1 MRGSPSLLPH
11 SGGLT
16 EAEVA
21 DMVVDSGGAG
31 MNEEMDKL
39 PVRGRV
45 LGDAGGAMHEAE
57 TGQIVVETAMV
68 DLMVIVEST

>member
-1 MRGSPSLLPH
+1 MRDSSSLLPH
-11 SGGLT
+11 SGRLT

-21 DMVVDSGGAG
+21 DTEMDSGGSG

-45 LGDAGGAMHEAE
+45 LGDAMDEAE
-57 TGQIVVETAMV
+57 AGQIVVETAMV
-68 DLMVIVEST
+68 EVMVIVKST

>member
-1 MRGSPSLLPH
+1 MRGLSSLLPH

-21 DMVVDSGGAG
+21 DTVADSGGSG
-31 MNEEMDKL
+31 MNEEIDKL

-45 LGDAGGAMHEAE
+45 LGDAGDAMGEAE

-68 DLMVIVEST
+68 EVMVIVEST

>member
-1 MRGSPSLLPH
+1 MRGLSSLLPH

-16 EAEVA
+16 EAEAA
-21 DMVVDSGGAG
+21 DTDVDSGGTG

-45 LGDAGGAMHEAE
+45 PGDAGDAMDEAE
-57 TGQIVVETAMV
+57 KAKLLWKQQW
-68 DLMVIVEST
+68 SK